1 MMKKLI
7 VPATVGLAVAVGGV
21 GLSAASAEPAGSC
34 GPAHRYIDAQV
45 ATFGPGNVVIV
56 DGRTATLKCGGED
69 DSSYVSGKKLSLTMA
84 KSATVTVWKVPE
96 NPDGGTRTVP
106 ATSLPKW
113 LKKNYSEPVYKITGP
128 NNAATKLVE
137 EWHP

>member
-1 MMKKLI
+1 MMRKLLL
-7 VPATVGLAVAVGGV
+7 PATLGLTVAVGGA
-21 GLSAASAEPAGSC
+21 GLSAASAEPSGSC
-34 GPAHRYIDAQV
+34 GPAHSYIV
-45 ATFGPGNVVIV
+45 AKSATVGPGNVVV
-56 DGRTATLKCGGED
+56 VHGRSATLKCGGED
-69 DSSYVSGKKLSLTMA
+69 DSSYVSGKKLTLTMTSA
-84 KSATVTVWKVPE
+84 ATVRVWKTPE

-128 NNAATKLVE
+128 NSGVTKLVE